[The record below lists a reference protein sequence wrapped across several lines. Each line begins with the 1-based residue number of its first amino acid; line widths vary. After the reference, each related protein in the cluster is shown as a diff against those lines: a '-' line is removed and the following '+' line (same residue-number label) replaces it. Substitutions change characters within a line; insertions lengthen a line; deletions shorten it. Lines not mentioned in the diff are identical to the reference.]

1 MSSYFTVFHTR
12 DSLNKMDQ
20 EQYANYDY
28 EAGYD
33 PKQRP
38 PPKAYQ
44 VRPQVDPDAEG
55 EVDPNL

>member
-1 MSSYFTVFHTR
+1 MSSYIIDFHTR
-12 DSLNKMDQ
+12 ESLIKMDQ
-20 EQYANYDY
+20 EQYANYDH
-28 EAGYD
+28 EGGYD

-38 PPKAYQ
+38 PPKTHQ